1 MVSQLS
7 CLWTCSKQNVERNT
21 WKNRSAG
28 LMEAMKN
35 TEKEMTWG
43 QNTALKAMSPETYFL

>member
-1 MVSQLS
+1 VVSQLS